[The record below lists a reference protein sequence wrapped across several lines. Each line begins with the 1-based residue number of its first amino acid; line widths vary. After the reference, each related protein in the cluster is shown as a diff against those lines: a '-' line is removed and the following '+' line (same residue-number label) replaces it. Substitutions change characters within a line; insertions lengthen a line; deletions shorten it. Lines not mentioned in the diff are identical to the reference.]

1 MPNLIKFLIL
11 AFYSLFIGNLV
22 SHEMNPARLILNEQS
37 NGIYSGNWMFP
48 SNTVGFP
55 ADVVFLDC
63 EEEER
68 SLPRIEGKYLVSKL
82 SIDCGETIKGKEI
95 SLKGLSRITD
105 ALISVAF
112 LDGTKFESLA
122 TVNNPK
128 ILVPEEVSIYPTGYF
143 WLGVEHLLSGIDH
156 MLFVF
161 GLLFIVS

>member
-1 MPNLIKFLIL
+1 MAFIQEIGCFL
-11 AFYSLFIGNLV
+11 
-22 SHEMNPARLILNEQS
+22 
-37 NGIYSGNWMFP
+37 

-105 ALISVAF
+105 ALISLAF

-122 TVNNPK
+122 TVNNPR
-128 ILVPEEVSIYPTGYF
+128 ILVPEEVSIYPTTFLVGSRALVKWNRSYAICF
-143 WLGVEHLLSGIDH
+143 WTSFYRFWNIK
-156 MLFVF
+156 
-161 GLLFIVS
+161 SN